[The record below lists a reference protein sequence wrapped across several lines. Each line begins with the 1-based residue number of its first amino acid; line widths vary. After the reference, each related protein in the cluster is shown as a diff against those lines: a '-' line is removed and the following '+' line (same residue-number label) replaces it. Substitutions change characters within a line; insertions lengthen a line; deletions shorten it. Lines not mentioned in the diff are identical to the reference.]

1 MVKKITPEAFLKTL
15 EISMLFL
22 TGLSVLV
29 CFLIFHKLYYT
40 ISLLFGAFIG
50 YLNFRSTKNDGIKTL
65 LKVRT
70 GLAPQK
76 GVALY
81 MSKFYLRLFA
91 TGVLLFFSVK
101 FLHLNILFILA
112 GISIIYLQIVLMA
125 LTNFYFKK
133 IEIA

>member
-76 GVALY
+76 GVVLY

-125 LTNFYFKK
+125 LTNFYLKK